1 MFNGKTHFE
10 WPFSIAMLNY
20 QRDPKGRSQIWDDPR
35 YCIFWIAYQVVTR
48 LWHMGKVVRCRKPE
62 DVSWCLPMFP
72 ISGRV
77 ASFVALWWYAF
88 RSSRK
93 LTSNSRLLAL
103 LWCGS
108 SAHSSWMRRP
118 LTVPIIISELLFELR
133 LILWLRHASICLL
146 DQLNFIEFYVV
157 SLFQSLKS
165 YHYLSSHLPSVS
177 QYP

>member
-1 MFNGKTHFE
+1 
-10 WPFSIAMLNY
+10 
-20 QRDPKGRSQIWDDPR
+20 
-35 YCIFWIAYQVVTR
+35 
-48 LWHMGKVVRCRKPE
+48 MGKVVTCRNPE
-62 DVSWCLPMFP
+62 DVSWCLLMFT

-93 LTSNSRLLAL
+93 LTSNSRLLAS

-118 LTVPIIISELLFELR
+118 LTVPIMISEFLFELR

-146 DQLNFIEFYVV
+146 DQLNFVDFIEFYVV

-165 YHYLSSHLPSVS
+165 YQYYLSLHLPSVS
-177 QYP
+177 MTSQNRLERGKKRYTVWIPQWHSLGP